1 MATELTIKRPV
12 VLKVIVTPRWKEEVT
27 QQLQTQATQ
36 LDQQLQDIDMQ
47 GQRAIAEVQ
56 KQGVALTNP
65 QALQQI
71 EAIQTQVNQK
81 KNELQQRKNQLL
93 QQLDQLEKVEM
104 EQEVAQ
110 GQIDGTCT
118 VAVGDNLVKKLQVE
132 VVVRDGIVQEI
143 RGEL

>member
-1 MATELTIKRPV
+1 MLSYKGSGAVSEI
-12 VLKVIVTPRWKEEVT
+12 
-27 QQLQTQATQ
+27 
-36 LDQQLQDIDMQ
+36 
-47 GQRAIAEVQ
+47 Q

-71 EAIQTQVNQK
+71 ESIQNQVSQR
-81 KNELQQRKNQLL
+81 KNELQQKRNQLL
-93 QQLDQLEKVEM
+93 QQLEQIGKLEM

-110 GQIDGTCT
+110 GQLEGFCN

-132 VVVRDGIVQEI
+132 VVVRDGVVEEI

>member
-27 QQLQTQATQ
+27 EQLQAQSTQI
-36 LDQQLQDIDMQ
+36 DQQIQDIDMQ

-71 EAIQTQVNQK
+71 EAIQNQVNQK

-93 QQLDQLEKVEM
+93 QQLDQIQKVEM

-132 VVVRDGIVQEI
+132 LVVRDGIVQEI